1 MDDAQV
7 AAVRHI
13 HYFYHP
19 FYHIFTVE
27 PAAQKVLPHPG
38 HRQLLFS
45 DHVQFDSIVGAAD
58 DAFRPSG
65 PYLFPDLGLVHLCH
79 DPVRLCLEKGKER
92 QALMGGWVSPWCN
105 TRRVSNFY
113 AVWQSYR

>member
-7 AAVRHI
+7 AAVCHI

-19 FYHIFTVE
+19 FYHLFAAE
-27 PAAQKVLPHPG
+27 PATQKVPSHPG

-45 DHVQFDSIVGAAD
+45 DHVQLDSIVGAAD

-65 PYLFPDLGLVHLCH
+65 PYLFPNLGMVHLGH
-79 DPVRLCLEKGKER
+79 DPICLCVEQGKKW
-92 QALMGGWVSPWCN
+92 QALTSAHP
-105 TRRVSNFY
+105 
-113 AVWQSYR
+113 